1 MRASNPFRTYKIAE
15 IIGRYGPMVVLTA
28 LIGMIMH
35 GSALAQENPYK
46 DAPVNRAE
54 SKVIMDFNRFEFLE
68 SVLSAADGSIY
79 TTSAMEGKLYRIKD
93 GEVELLMDIDGILV
107 CLAAIDD
114 NNILITGTTGKQEQ
128 VVYQVDDKGNKNR
141 SFIRSMTKEPTTLS
155 PSFRRPS
162 T

>member
-1 MRASNPFRTYKIAE
+1 
-15 IIGRYGPMVVLTA
+15 MVVLTA

-93 GEVELLMDIDGILV
+93 GEVELLMDIDGNL
-107 CLAAIDD
+107 DHRHHRKTR
-114 NNILITGTTGKQEQ
+114 TG
-128 VVYQVDDKGNKNR
+128 R
-141 SFIRSMTKEPTTLS
+141 LS
-155 PSFRRPS
+155 GR
-162 T
+162 